1 MSSIA
6 YASVDP
12 FVNRRLH
19 PRNGAW
25 ANPNWASWHRQVGTP
40 THELQRQ
47 GGWRSSVM
55 VERYAHLASDHLTKA
70 AGRLDSLLDGYDLAT
85 LEKEKGPNLRSTP

>member
-1 MSSIA
+1 MTSG
-6 YASVDP
+6 
-12 FVNRRLH
+12 RRALKRAGIENFRWH
-19 PRNGAW
+19 DLRHT
-25 ANPNWASWHRQVGTP
+25 WASSHRQVGTP
-40 THELQRQ
+40 THELQRL